1 MNQCS
6 VCHQTFSRRDA
17 MRRHQ
22 RNLHGSGEFAGSLP
36 TLPISDLDTRTKI
49 HLQHPFTMVVSGPS
63 GSGKSQWTRKVLN
76 SSLIQPAPQRVIWCY
91 GQWQPLYEELK
102 RTLPFIEF
110 VSGIPDLLNDSQ
122 YIKAS
127 QRNIIIFDDLMSEA
141 KCDQR
146 IADLFTKGSHHRNI
160 SIIYLT
166 QNLFPQ
172 GKACRDIA
180 LNTQYLV
187 LFNNPIDRQQI
198 ATLARRIYPLS
209 SQIFIK
215 RFEEATGR
223 PFGYLMLD
231 LKSTTPEHKRLNS
244 DIFDV
249 NIDDEDNNVYSEIN
263 HLGHGRTTRKE
274 ESEEDTLKRP
284 IQPPGVRQEVDG
296 FVPKKGN

>member
-1 MNQCS
+1 MEAAKSPEAYRPYQ
-6 VCHQTFSRRDA
+6 F
-17 MRRHQ
+17 
-22 RNLHGSGEFAGSLP
+22 
-36 TLPISDLDTRTKI
+36 PIRILVQKSIYSI
-49 HLQHPFTMVVSGPS
+49 HLRWSYRVRAVAESLNGPEKYLIPLWYNRRPNVSYGVTVSGNRS
-63 GSGKSQWTRKVLN
+63 TMNLN
-76 SSLIQPAPQRVIWCY
+76 ERYLLSSLLA
-91 GQWQPLYEELK
+91 EF
-102 RTLPFIEF
+102 RT
-110 VSGIPDLLNDSQ
+110 LNDSQ

-209 SQIFIK
+209 SQMFIK
-215 RFEEATGR
+215 RFEKATGR

-231 LKSTTPEHKRLNS
+231 LKSTTPEHRRLNS
-244 DIFDV
+244 DIFDI
-249 NIDDEDNNVYSEIN
+249 NIDDEDNNVYS
-263 HLGHGRTTRKE
+263 
-274 ESEEDTLKRP
+274 
-284 IQPPGVRQEVDG
+284 
-296 FVPKKGN
+296 